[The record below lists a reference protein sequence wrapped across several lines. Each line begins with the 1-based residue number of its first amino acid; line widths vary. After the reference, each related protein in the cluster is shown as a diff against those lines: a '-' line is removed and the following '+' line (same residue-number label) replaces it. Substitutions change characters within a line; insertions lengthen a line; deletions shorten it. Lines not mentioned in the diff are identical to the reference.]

1 MIKDN
6 SSSYFRTSQF
16 QRLEK
21 YNRKKHLNSISPS
34 SLYRRNEGVRH
45 ESLKKLSLLKQV
57 HSNKHQPRVAILL
70 GTFEGEKF
78 LSDQLSSIKEQ
89 SYKNWSLYASD
100 DCSSDKTFSVLKQFQ
115 KENLFKTRVKLNDTN
130 QGFLSNFLTMVCD
143 SSIKADLYAFSDQD
157 DVWERDKLH
166 KAVSWIKQIPQ
177 EYPALYCSRTTT
189 VDEYNNPKGFSA
201 LFTKPPSFKN
211 AIVQSIGGGNTM
223 LFNQAARELIVE
235 AGVDVEVASHDWW
248 AYMLVSGCGGVV
260 FYDQESSLRYR
271 QHSKNYI
278 GTNNNIFARFRRIN
292 MLFQGRWKNWND
304 GHVSALSRMRHRL
317 TDENI
322 TTLDLFVKSREGS
335 ILSRLLNL
343 YRSRVYRQTVLGN
356 IGLVVASLF
365 KKL

>member
-6 SSSYFRTSQF
+6 FSSYSRSSLL
-16 QRLEK
+16 QRHEK
-21 YNRKKHLNSISPS
+21 NSREHLSPTPPS
-34 SLYRRNEGVRH
+34 SVYRRNEGVRYDN
-45 ESLKKLSLLKQV
+45 LKKLSLLKQV

-70 GTFEGEKF
+70 STFEGEKF
-78 LSDQLSSIKEQ
+78 LSEQLKSIMEQ

-115 KENLFKTRVKLNDTN
+115 NENVFKTRVKLNDTN

-143 SSIKADLYAFSDQD
+143 SNIKADLYAFSDQD
-157 DVWERDKLH
+157 DVWETEKLQ

-177 EYPALYCSRTTT
+177 ECPALYCSRTTT
-189 VDEYNNPKGFSA
+189 VDEYNNPKGFSP

-223 LFNQAARELIVE
+223 LFNQAARELIAE

-248 AYMLVSGCGGVV
+248 TYMLVSGCGGAV

-271 QHSKNYI
+271 QHDNNFI
-278 GTNNNIFARFRRIN
+278 GTNNNFYSRLVRIN
-292 MLFQGRWKNWND
+292 MLVQGRFKNWNN
-304 GHVSALSRMRHRL
+304 GHISALSRMKHRL

-322 TTLDLFVKSREGS
+322 RTFDLFVKSREGS
-335 ILSRLLNL
+335 IFSRLLNL